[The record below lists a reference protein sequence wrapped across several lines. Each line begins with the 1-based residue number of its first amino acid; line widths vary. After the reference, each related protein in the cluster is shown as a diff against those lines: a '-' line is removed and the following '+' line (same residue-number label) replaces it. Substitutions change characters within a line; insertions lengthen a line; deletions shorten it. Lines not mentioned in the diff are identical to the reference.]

1 MIKYLAILFVCLP
14 ATFAFAEC
22 EDCNPLEASYKIE
35 AGDCEGGNY
44 IFEGATFKARFQC
57 RPDASAP
64 GQTILQFTDENI
76 RTQFNSVLLQYKMN
90 KARVNA
96 QQSFDQAARTA
107 GTSSGSN
114 DGVSSNYT
122 GSDIE
127 EGSART
133 PRVPANAQQ
142 TSKKASASATP
153 SSLTPEQ
160 TQQVAGI
167 QEQENITNTQFK
179 IEEDMTSSTNKRQE
193 ISELSQKYLDNCAP
207 AIKTAQRCCQHP
219 EQCLGESVG
228 ADGSQNSMILGTL
241 QTILSAAGQ
250 AASLSGACGK
260 MQNVALTV
268 TAVNAALA
276 TKCTAKI
283 VKCKQECKSII
294 DDAKE
299 KYKQCQAQPTKCI
312 GDRQPTAQTGEA
324 PAAFAARETKYREAY
339 MAARQDLAS
348 MVNTPNT
355 CEANENYAQ
364 NQVNQTIASAL
375 TAKTM
380 GLCKEAS
387 SNSSS
392 VSAANAAFNV
402 DCSSAANAANPACQ
416 NVCNRAGSQNDP
428 ACNPNLAGNGYGTGS
443 GTGTSGT
450 NLNGLGGIDELEN
463 AQGILTDS
471 VNPNAN
477 KAQLG
482 SGAGGGGV
490 GGGGG
495 GLGGFESQ
503 AAGGGDAGSGFDPK
517 SVGAGFRSGS
527 GYSAPGGRGLA
538 SAGGAGGYSAP
549 AGKPGVAAGQPFNPK
564 DYLPGGRL
572 DPKRKLAG
580 LAATTPEIGAVHG
593 DIFRSITNRFY
604 QICLRDGL
612 YDCATL
618 RRSGTQGN

>member
-1 MIKYLAILFVCLP
+1 MLAVLY
-14 ATFAFAEC
+14 FAMLIVIGSPSFGA
-22 EDCNPLEASYKIE
+22 DKI
-35 AGDCEGGNY
+35 Y
-44 IFEGATFKARFQC
+44 
-57 RPDASAP
+57 P
-64 GQTILQFTDENI
+64 GSSQICTDESFIKENKIAHCKHAGSNSI
-76 RTQFNSVLLQYKMN
+76 RLFFENDADLASFQQKVDEARGNQNSVN
-90 KARVNA
+90 KGGVNYA
-96 QQSFDQAARTA
+96 GEDDPEVSRTPTSSPSPQPRQQSTTDF
-107 GTSSGSN
+107 SS
-114 DGVSSNYT
+114 DRRATDTQDLAKRY
-122 GSDIE
+122 E
-127 EGSART
+127 EACLGA
-133 PRVPANAQQ
+133 V
-142 TSKKASASATP
+142 
-153 SSLTPEQ
+153 
-160 TQQVAGI
+160 
-167 QEQENITNTQFK
+167 
-179 IEEDMTSSTNKRQE
+179 
-193 ISELSQKYLDNCAP
+193 
-207 AIKTAQRCCQHP
+207 KTAQKCCQHP

-228 ADGSQNSMILGTL
+228 ADGSQNSSVLGAL
-241 QTILSAAGQ
+241 QAILSAAGQ

-268 TAVNAALA
+268 TAINAALA

-283 VKCKQECKSII
+283 VKCKQACSDVVAE
-294 DDAKE
+294 ARE
-299 KYKQCQAQPTKCI
+299 LYTKCKNDPESCV
-312 GDRQPTAQTGEA
+312 GYSKPVARNYSSVAEFDVANRNFNQEYT
-324 PAAFAARETKYREAY
+324 AART
-339 MAARQDLAS
+339 DLAQMTKGIDS
-348 MVNTPNT
+348 

-364 NQVNQTIASAL
+364 QQVQQTVASAL

-402 DCSSAANAANPACQ
+402 DCSSSANAANPACQ

-428 ACNPNLAGNGYGTGS
+428 ACNPNLAGSGYGTGS

-450 NLNGLGGIDELEN
+450 NLNGLGSGIDELEN

-495 GLGGFESQ
+495 GGLGGFESQ
-503 AAGGGDAGSGFDPK
+503 AAGGGEAGSGFDPRT
-517 SVGAGFRSGS
+517 VGAGFRSGS
-527 GYSAPGGRGLA
+527 GYSAPGGRGVA

-549 AGKPGVAAGQPFNPK
+549 AGKPGTTAGQPFNPK